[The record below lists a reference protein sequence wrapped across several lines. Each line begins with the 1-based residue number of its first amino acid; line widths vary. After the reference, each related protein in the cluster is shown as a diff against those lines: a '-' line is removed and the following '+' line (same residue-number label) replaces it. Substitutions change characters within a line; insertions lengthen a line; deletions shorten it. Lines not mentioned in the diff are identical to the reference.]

1 MFVGLEVVYTVF
13 VGSGDFDAIRYHD
26 TLYTSFVGGDKAV
39 DCGAF
44 GRLDNAFYNGNG
56 KVVRE
61 VCGGRLVLCMPGM
74 SHR

>member
-56 KVVRE
+56 KLSERYAAVVSFY
-61 VCGGRLVLCMPGM
+61 VCPV
-74 SHR
+74 